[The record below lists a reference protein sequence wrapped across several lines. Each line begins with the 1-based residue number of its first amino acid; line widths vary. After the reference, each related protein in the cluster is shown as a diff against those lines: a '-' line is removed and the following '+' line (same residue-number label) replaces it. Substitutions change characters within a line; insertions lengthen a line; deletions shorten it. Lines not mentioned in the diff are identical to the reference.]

1 MAATAGRE
9 GGREGEAIGIPGIDA
24 AQDKRE
30 LVLAVGEPQ
39 AQAKTGVRPFC

>member
-24 AQDKRE
+24 AQDTRE
-30 LVLAVGEPQ
+30 LVPAEGDPQ

>member
-9 GGREGEAIGIPGIDA
+9 GGREVEAIGIPGIDA
-24 AQDKRE
+24 AQDTRE
-30 LVLAVGEPQ
+30 LVPAEGDPQ